1 MSNIKIVTDSTCD
14 IPDYLLRQ
22 YDISVVP
29 LQVQVK
35 DELYLDRVSI
45 NSTELFR
52 HLNGSGPSAVTTHAP
67 AVTTFERL
75 FRNLTRQSDVLV
87 ITISSK
93 LNDTYTATLRAREG
107 LGATTAAHIAIVDS
121 LSVSMGLGLIV
132 LAAAKAARTGRHSLA
147 ELASMV
153 QRMTTQTHVVF
164 FVETYD
170 YLQQGG
176 RAARVAN
183 LLEPGSGRAL
193 LRLDEGTIVPFER
206 ARTRAKAI
214 EGLYNFVEDFPH
226 VEELSLLHSGT
237 PGEIELL
244 LTRIHPIYPRERVL
258 VTEYSAVLGTHL
270 GPSALG
276 AAVYEGDDR

>member
-1 MSNIKIVTDSTCD
+1 MSSIKIVTDSTCD

-22 YDISVVP
+22 YEISVVP
-29 LQVQVK
+29 LQVQVN
-35 DELYLDRVSI
+35 DEVFLDRVAI
-45 NSTELFR
+45 NSAELFR
-52 HLNGSGPSAVTTHAP
+52 RLNGNSPGAAITHPP
-67 AVTTFERL
+67 AVPTFERL
-75 FRNLTRQSDVLV
+75 FRNLIRQSDVLV
-87 ITISSK
+87 ITVSSK
-93 LNDTYTATLRAREG
+93 LSATYATALRAREG
-107 LGATTAAHIAIVDS
+107 LGAASAAHIAVVDS
-121 LSVSMGLGLIV
+121 LSASMGLGLIV
-132 LAAAKAARTGRHSLA
+132 LAVAKAARTSRYSLA

-164 FVETYD
+164 FAETYD
-170 YLQQGG
+170 YLPQGG
-176 RAARVAN
+176 RAAKVAN
-183 LLEPGSGRAL
+183 LIEANNARSL
-193 LRLDEGTIVPFER
+193 LRLDEGAIVPFER

-226 VEELSLLHSGT
+226 VEELALLHSGT
-237 PGEIELL
+237 PNEIELL